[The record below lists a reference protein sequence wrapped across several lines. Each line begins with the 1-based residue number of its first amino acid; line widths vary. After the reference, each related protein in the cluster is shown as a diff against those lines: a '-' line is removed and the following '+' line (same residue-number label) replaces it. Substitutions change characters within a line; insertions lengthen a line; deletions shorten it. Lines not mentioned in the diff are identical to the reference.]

1 MRRKPP
7 FDLPGVAQ
15 RDPQLRLLVTRH
27 RMMASRERGPDGPS
41 WLHAVATDLPPRP
54 RAGDFLIPI
63 KFVEVSQ
70 LSP

>member
-1 MRRKPP
+1 
-7 FDLPGVAQ
+7 VAQ

-27 RMMASRERGPDGPS
+27 RMMASHERGQAASRGCMPLRLIFRPGPG
-41 WLHAVATDLPPRP
+41 R
-54 RAGDFLIPI
+54 GDFLIPI